1 MQKKVVYSLGINEN
15 WKSSISIEKIQGGIL
30 EKCARSTAAALV
42 GPLAQALPYA
52 TGAALKRK
60 N

>member
-30 EKCARSTAAALV
+30 EKCARENFQQLKKLV
-42 GPLAQALPYA
+42 PYCF
-52 TGAALKRK
+52 